1 MSLKDTLADDLKTAM
16 RAGDEVRKSTLR
28 LLLTAITK
36 AEVPGEDDVGA
47 ARQTLD
53 DQQVLGVISS
63 QAKQRRQSI
72 EAFKKAARDD
82 LVQKEEAE
90 LEVLEA
96 YLPAQ
101 LTRVEIIAEARKV
114 MDETGA
120 SSPAD
125 KGKVMPVLMKRLGD
139 RADGRTV
146 NEVVT
151 ELLFLT
157 PLLFRQCHGAYLFNR
172 LSAIMYC
179 ASLNGG
185 QRHDGQTKG

>member
-1 MSLKDTLADDLKTAM
+1 MSLKDTLAEDLKTAM

-28 LLLTAITK
+28 LLLTAITR
-36 AEVPGEDDVGA
+36 AEVPGEDDPGA
-47 ARQTLD
+47 GRQTLD
-53 DQQVLGVISS
+53 DNQVIAVLAA

-72 EAFKKAARDD
+72 DAFKKAGRED
-82 LVQKEEAE
+82 LVRIEQAE
-90 LEVLEA
+90 LDVLQT

-101 LTRVEIIAEARKV
+101 LSREEIAAEARKAV
-114 MDETGA
+114 DETGA

-151 ELLFLT
+151 ELLS
-157 PLLFRQCHGAYLFNR
+157 R
-172 LSAIMYC
+172 LS
-179 ASLNGG
+179 S
-185 QRHDGQTKG
+185 

>member
-1 MSLKDTLADDLKTAM
+1 MSVDIALVDSVSRLWIFADL
-16 RAGDEVRKSTLR
+16 
-28 LLLTAITK
+28 
-36 AEVPGEDDVGA
+36 
-47 ARQTLD
+47 
-53 DQQVLGVISS
+53 S
-63 QAKQRRQSI
+63 Q
-72 EAFKKAARDD
+72 
-82 LVQKEEAE
+82 AE

-151 ELLFLT
+151 ELLS
-157 PLLFRQCHGAYLFNR
+157 G
-172 LSAIMYC
+172 SG
-179 ASLNGG
+179 S
-185 QRHDGQTKG
+185 

>member
-1 MSLKDTLADDLKTAM
+1 MSLKDTLAEDLKTAM

-28 LLLTAITK
+28 LLLTAITR
-36 AEVPGEDDVGA
+36 AEVPGEDDPGA
-47 ARQTLD
+47 GRQTLD
-53 DQQVLGVISS
+53 DNQVIAVLAA

-72 EAFKKAARDD
+72 DAFKKAGRED
-82 LVQKEEAE
+82 LVRIEQAE
-90 LEVLEA
+90 LDVLQT

-101 LTRVEIIAEARKV
+101 LSREEIVAEARKV

-120 SSPAD
+120 GSPAD

-151 ELLFLT
+151 ELLS
-157 PLLFRQCHGAYLFNR
+157 G
-172 LSAIMYC
+172 S
-179 ASLNGG
+179 SS
-185 QRHDGQTKG
+185 

>member
-1 MSLKDTLADDLKTAM
+1 LSLKDSLAEDLKTAM

-36 AEVPGEDDVGA
+36 AEVPGEDDPGA

-53 DQQVLGVISS
+53 DQQVLAVIGS

-72 EAFKKAARDD
+72 EAFKKANRED

-90 LEVLEA
+90 LEVLQA
-96 YLPAQ
+96 YLPTQ
-101 LTRVEIIAEARKV
+101 LGREEIVSEARKV

-125 KGKVMPVLMKRLGD
+125 KGKVMPILMKRLGD

-151 ELLFLT
+151 QLLSGST
-157 PLLFRQCHGAYLFNR
+157 
-172 LSAIMYC
+172 S
-179 ASLNGG
+179 
-185 QRHDGQTKG
+185 

>member
-1 MSLKDTLADDLKTAM
+1 MSLKDSLAEDLKAAM

-36 AEVPGEDDVGA
+36 AEVPGEDDPAA
-47 ARQTLD
+47 ARQTRD
-53 DQQVLGVISS
+53 DEQVLAVIGS

-72 EAFKKAARDD
+72 EAFKKAGRDD
-82 LVQKEEAE
+82 LVQREE
-90 LEVLEA
+90 LELDVLQA

-101 LTRVEIIAEARKV
+101 LTREDIAAEARNI

-120 SSPAD
+120 RSPAD

-139 RADGRTV
+139 RADGRVV

-151 ELLFLT
+151 ELLS
-157 PLLFRQCHGAYLFNR
+157 G
-172 LSAIMYC
+172 SA
-179 ASLNGG
+179 S
-185 QRHDGQTKG
+185 

>member
-1 MSLKDTLADDLKTAM
+1 MSMKDTLAEDLKNAM

-36 AEVPGEDDVGA
+36 AEVPGEDDPATG
-47 ARQTLD
+47 RQALD
-53 DQQVLGVISS
+53 DEQVLVVIGS

-72 EAFKKAARDD
+72 EAFQKAGRDD
-82 LVQKEEAE
+82 LVQKEQAE
-90 LEVLEA
+90 LEVLQA

-101 LTRVEIIAEARKV
+101 LSREDIVSEARKV

-120 SSPAD
+120 SSPTD

-139 RADGRTV
+139 RAAGRTV

-151 ELLFLT
+151 QLLSG
-157 PLLFRQCHGAYLFNR
+157 P
-172 LSAIMYC
+172 S
-179 ASLNGG
+179 S
-185 QRHDGQTKG
+185 

>member
-1 MSLKDTLADDLKTAM
+1 MWAP
-16 RAGDEVRKSTLR
+16 RGRHST
-28 LLLTAITK
+28 
-36 AEVPGEDDVGA
+36 
-47 ARQTLD
+47 
-53 DQQVLGVISS
+53 ISRCS
-63 QAKQRRQSI
+63 ASSAVKPKQRRQSI

-151 ELLFLT
+151 ELLS
-157 PLLFRQCHGAYLFNR
+157 G
-172 LSAIMYC
+172 SG
-179 ASLNGG
+179 S
-185 QRHDGQTKG
+185 

>member
-120 SSPAD
+120 SYPAD

-151 ELLFLT
+151 ELLS
-157 PLLFRQCHGAYLFNR
+157 G
-172 LSAIMYC
+172 SG
-179 ASLNGG
+179 S
-185 QRHDGQTKG
+185 

>member
-1 MSLKDTLADDLKTAM
+1 MSLKDSLAEDLKTAM

-36 AEVPGEDDVGA
+36 AEVPGEDDPGA

-53 DQQVLGVISS
+53 DEQVLAVIGS

-72 EAFKKAARDD
+72 EAFKKAGRDD
-82 LVQKEEAE
+82 LVKKEQAE
-90 LEVLEA
+90 LDLLQT

-101 LTRVEIIAEARKV
+101 LTREEIAAEARKV
-114 MDETGA
+114 MDDTGA
-120 SSPAD
+120 LSPAD
-125 KGKVMPVLMKRLGD
+125 KGKVMPLLMKRLGD

-151 ELLFLT
+151 ELLF
-157 PLLFRQCHGAYLFNR
+157 RSG
-172 LSAIMYC
+172 S
-179 ASLNGG
+179 
-185 QRHDGQTKG
+185 

>member
-1 MSLKDTLADDLKTAM
+1 M

-36 AEVPGEDDVGA
+36 TEVPGEDDPAA

-53 DQQVLGVISS
+53 DEQVLTVIGS

-72 EAFKKAARDD
+72 EAFKKAGRDD
-82 LVQKEEAE
+82 LVQREQLE
-90 LEVLEA
+90 LDVLQA

-101 LTRVEIIAEARKV
+101 LTREDIAAETRKV

-120 SSPAD
+120 HSPAD

-139 RADGRTV
+139 RADGRVV

-151 ELLFLT
+151 ELLS
-157 PLLFRQCHGAYLFNR
+157 G
-172 LSAIMYC
+172 SA
-179 ASLNGG
+179 S
-185 QRHDGQTKG
+185 